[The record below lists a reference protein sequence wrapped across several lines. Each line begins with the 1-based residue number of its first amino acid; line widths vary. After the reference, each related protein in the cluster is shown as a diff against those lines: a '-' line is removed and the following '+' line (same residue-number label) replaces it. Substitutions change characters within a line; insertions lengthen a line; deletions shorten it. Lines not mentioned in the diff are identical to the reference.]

1 MGMKKISKERLAQLL
16 RAEYKL
22 SCLEDSGVALWG
34 LYDVSLNKELRG
46 NISYN
51 NYNKLSDDKITN
63 EYEDI

>member
-1 MGMKKISKERLAQLL
+1 MKKISKERLAQLL

-34 LYDVSLNKELRG
+34 LYDVSLNRELRG

-51 NYNKLSDDKITN
+51 NYNKLSDGKITSK
-63 EYEDI
+63 YEDV

>member
-1 MGMKKISKERLAQLL
+1 MSMKKISKERLAQLL

-22 SCLEDSGVALWG
+22 SCLEDSGVPLWG
-34 LYDVSLNKELRG
+34 LYDVSLNRELRG

-51 NYNKLSDDKITN
+51 NYNKLSDSKITS